1 MSSYEMYSGLTAC
14 LFHVVEFLR
23 ILRPIFVE
31 VVKNERI
38 KSENPKNVNQRTS
51 LMKIE

>member
-14 LFHVVEFLR
+14 LFRVVEFLR

-31 VVKNERI
+31 VVKNGKSKVKIQKMSI
-38 KSENPKNVNQRTS
+38 KEP
-51 LMKIE
+51 L